1 MYVQVY
7 GVAMASLLGPVL
19 ANIFGTDLEF
29 TTVPSLENYLQH
41 WKRFVDNVFVFFLPD
56 KVGYIASQLNS
67 SDVNIQLT
75 YEMEEDNK
83 LEFLDVM
90 TIR

>member
-29 TTVPSLENYLQH
+29 TTVPSLGHYLQH
-41 WKRFVDNVFVFFLPD
+41 WKRFVDNAFVFFLSD
-56 KVGYIASQLNS
+56 KVG
-67 SDVNIQLT
+67 
-75 YEMEEDNK
+75 
-83 LEFLDVM
+83 
-90 TIR
+90 